1 MDISSFNFQNL
12 SDSEDIVPVN
22 MFRLI
27 KSTVASLGIVEV
39 ELGGVSD
46 SILLLSHFITLQ
58 QCLSA

>member
-27 KSTVASLGIVEV
+27 KSTVDSLGIVEV

>member
-46 SILLLSHFITLQ
+46 SILLLSHFITL
-58 QCLSA
+58 